1 MVRSLRG
8 CKLDQKKKLQWSEV
22 LKEESTIF
30 TERENLLAH
39 RDRLCLIDTEPL
51 TELYIVFM
59 FVNNKLKRPEPAQ
72 DIKRVVYTSL
82 KHITA
87 KKNKLT
93 RKRN

>member
-1 MVRSLRG
+1 M
-8 CKLDQKKKLQWSEV
+8 
-22 LKEESTIF
+22 KEESTIF
-30 TERENLLAH
+30 TERENCLLAH
-39 RDRLCLIDTEPL
+39 RDRLWLIDTEPL

-87 KKNKLT
+87 KKTN
-93 RKRN
+93 